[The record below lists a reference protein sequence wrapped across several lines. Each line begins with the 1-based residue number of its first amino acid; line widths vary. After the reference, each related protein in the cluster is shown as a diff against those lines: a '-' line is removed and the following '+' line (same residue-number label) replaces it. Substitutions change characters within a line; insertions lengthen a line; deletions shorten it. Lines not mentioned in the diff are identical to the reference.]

1 MNAVDTH
8 YGRPGLGARIL
19 EALRGAGKDV
29 DHLTPQDLAPLD
41 QFHIL
46 GHEATLELARLA
58 ALRAGAT
65 VVDVGGGIGGPA
77 RVLAR
82 DFGCRVTVLDLTEE
96 FCRAGADL
104 TRRAGLGDQV
114 RFEHGSA
121 LRMPF
126 ADGAFDA
133 GWTQHSSMNI
143 EDKDRLYEEL
153 RRVVR
158 PGGRLA
164 LHEIMGGPTN
174 QPIHFPV
181 PWARDASISFLRPA
195 PAIRRLLAD
204 LGFKEMTWTD
214 TSARSLAWVRERRA
228 AAAAV
233 PAGGPPPLGVGVL
246 LGPDAAPMFG
256 NVERNLQEE
265 RIVVVEAVFERP

>member
-1 MNAVDTH
+1 MNAVDAH
-8 YGRPGLGARIL
+8 YGRAGLGARIL
-19 EALRGAGKDV
+19 EALRAAGKDV
-29 DHLTPQDLAPLD
+29 ESLTPEDLAPVD

-46 GHEATLELARLA
+46 GHEATLELARRA
-58 ALRAGAT
+58 ALRAGAA

-96 FCRAGADL
+96 FCRVGADL

-164 LHEIMGGPTN
+164 LHEIMGGPN

-204 LGFKEMTWTD
+204 LGFKEVTWTD
-214 TSARSLAWVRERRA
+214 TSARSLAWVRERMA
-228 AAAAV
+228 AAG
-233 PAGGPPPLGVGVL
+233 GGPPPLGVHL
-246 LGPDAAPMFG
+246 MLGPDAPAMFG